1 MRFKKKQ
8 KAKAEI
14 PQASLPDILFILLMF
29 FMATTVFREHRGLP
43 IVPPAARSTEK
54 IDTKRNV
61 AYVWADRTNRVSID
75 DQLIPMKDI
84 SDIMSQ
90 KFAQNRRIIISMK
103 IDEMVVMSLVTDIQQ
118 ELRDAYTLRVNYAT
132 RFK

>member
-8 KAKAEI
+8 KSKPVI

-29 FMATTVFREHRGLP
+29 FMATTVFREYRGLP

-54 IDTKRNV
+54 IETKRNIT
-61 AYVWADRTNRVSID
+61 YVWVDRTLRVSVD
-75 DQLIPMKDI
+75 DQLIQLRDI
-84 SDIMSQ
+84 SSIMSE
-90 KFAQNRRIIISMK
+90 KFAANRRIIISLK
-103 IDEMVVMSLVTDIQQ
+103 VDEAVNMGMVTDIQQ
-118 ELRDAYTLRVNYAT
+118 ELRDAYTLRINYAT

>member
-8 KAKAEI
+8 KSKPEI

-29 FMATTVFREHRGLP
+29 FMATTVFREYRGLP

-54 IDTKRNV
+54 IETKRNI
-61 AYVWADRTNRVSID
+61 AYVWADRTLRISVD
-75 DQLIPMKDI
+75 DQLIQLRDI
-84 SDIMSQ
+84 SSIMSE
-90 KFAQNRRIIISMK
+90 KFAANRRIIISLK
-103 IDEMVVMSLVTDIQQ
+103 VDEVVNMGMVTDIQQ
-118 ELRDAYTLRVNYAT
+118 ELRDAYTLRINYAT